1 MKPVTEPILCAAA
14 SAFDFGGPM
23 VCDPHHYGEGQ
34 SMTPLWSGGPI
45 IPNALSYSASTPIHS
60 PIQQD

>member
-14 SAFDFGGPM
+14 SAFDFGGPT
-23 VCDPHHYGEGQ
+23 VCDPHHYGEGHINDTFVVWQ
-34 SMTPLWSGGPI
+34 IT
-45 IPNALSYSASTPIHS
+45 PNALSYSASTPIHS

>member
-23 VCDPHHYGEGQ
+23 VCDPHHYGEGHIND
-34 SMTPLWSGGPI
+34 TFVVWRPI
-45 IPNALSYSASTPIHS
+45 IPNALSYSVSTPIHS